1 VHNLVLGGAGFIG
14 SGLCEL
20 LLNRGERV
28 HVFDN
33 LTMGNNLEK
42 ILDSKYLTIGDI
54 RDASKFREFLSSV
67 RPERIFHLIANS
79 DIRSSVL
86 DPTADYEN
94 TFLSTCNLV
103 NAISQSNMKPE
114 VIFASSSAIYGDS
127 VTKISEESTMRP
139 ISTYGYMKLASE
151 ILLKSYFEF
160 GHFRRLLVVRFPN
173 VVGERLTHG
182 VIHDLIRQLERS
194 PSELSVLGNGLQ
206 EKPYI
211 LQKTLNS
218 IILQILDITSEPF
231 LEINIS
237 PKDEITVRRIV
248 EIICEEMRL
257 IPRISFEEKLEG
269 WKGDVPRYSF
279 NTQKLTNI
287 IKDFQIE
294 SSEESV
300 RSAVKA
306 RLSHSDL

>member
-1 VHNLVLGGAGFIG
+1 MHNLVLGGAGFIG

-151 ILLKSYFEF
+151 ILLKSSFEF

-279 NTQKLTNI
+279 NTQKLRNI